1 MGVNGEEILTGLQ
14 SGNEKCYRELFAEYY
29 PQLTVFAKKYVEDL
43 DIARDIVQD
52 MFVWLYESRDSIK
65 SIRSLKPYLF
75 KSVKNRCL
83 NYLNTK
89 KIHQV
94 HEAMILTSQSN
105 VEYDVESKMAEV
117 ELEEKI
123 FQVVSGLPEKCQI
136 IFRMSRVEGKR
147 NSEIANDLDISI
159 RTVETQ
165 ISKALKVLRSVLI
178 HYLKLLLL
186 VLMNMI
192 N

>member
-1 MGVNGEEILTGLQ
+1 
-14 SGNEKCYRELFAEYY
+14 
-29 PQLTVFAKKYVEDL
+29 
-43 DIARDIVQD
+43 

>member
-1 MGVNGEEILTGLQ
+1 M
-14 SGNEKCYRELFAEYY
+14 EYY

-65 SIRSLKPYLF
+65 SIKLLKPYLF
-75 KSVKNRCL
+75 QSIKNRCL
-83 NYLNTK
+83 NYLKAK
-89 KIHQV
+89 KIHQK
-94 HEAMILTSQSN
+94 HEAVILTTQSN
-105 VEYDVESKMAEV
+105 VESDVERKMDEV

-123 FQVVSGLPEKCQI
+123 FQVVSGLPERCQL
-136 IFRMSRVEGKR
+136 IFRMSRMEGKK

-165 ISKALKVLRSVLI
+165 ISKALKVLRNNLI
-178 HYLKLLLL
+178 HYLKLLVLALL
-186 VLMNMI
+186 NMI